1 MRAKRR
7 LIGTA
12 ALAAAGLLVAACSSS
27 SSSAPAS
34 SGATGTASASAAAAS
49 SGSSQVTIGVDL
61 TYNNPAFW
69 AAYIN
74 YEQQY
79 ASQMHIKLLGPLLA
93 AANASLQ
100 NQQIENL
107 VNEGAQA
114 IIVNPET
121 ATSLGPAIS
130 YAAAHHVQL
139 VSVDTIVG
147 AGHVYMVVRASNTL
161 YGQDACAY
169 IANSV
174 KSGYVLDLEGDLT
187 SSNGADRTNAFDS
200 CMAANDPG
208 VKLLKDPTVWTD
220 ATAVT
225 DAQDAVNA
233 YGSQLKAIY
242 SQWSSPDTGI
252 LPLLKSKGL
261 TNTIVVSDDGVP
273 FEMCDIGNGSGTAS
287 PSRTTPPR
295 ASSSRPPSPA
305 AARPPCRTSRT
316 TGTPTSPTR
325 SSRRSSPRP
334 PPSCRSRA
342 RSTACPPRSRRPRSR
357 TRTCGATCTARP
369 TAASAPHRPRP
380 NVSRWPA
387 SSRAPATRTDIS
399 NDFQRP
405 GARRGDRHREAFRHH
420 PRPARR
426 QPVDQGRTVPRAGR
440 PQRRGQVDA
449 RLDPVRPRRAGR
461 RDRGVRR

>member
-7 LIGTA
+7 LIGTV

-27 SSSAPAS
+27 SSSSPSATTSTSAS
-34 SGATGTASASAAAAS
+34 GTASASAAAAG
-49 SGSSQVTIGVDL
+49 SGGQVTIGVDL
-61 TYNNPAFW
+61 TYNNTAFW

-79 ASQMHIKLLGPLLA
+79 AAQMHIKLLGPLLA

-107 VNEGAQA
+107 VNEGAKA

-121 ATSLGPAIS
+121 ATSLGPAIT
-130 YAAAHHVQL
+130 YANAHHVQL

-147 AGHVYMVVRASNTL
+147 VGKVYMVVRASNTL

-169 IANSV
+169 IANNV

-200 CMAANDPG
+200 CMASNDPG
-208 VKLLKDPTVWTD
+208 VKVLKDPTVWTD

-252 LPLLKSKGL
+252 IPLLKSKGL
-261 TNTIVVSDDGVP
+261 SKTIVISDDGVP
-273 FEMCDIGNGSGTAS
+273 FEMCDIGNGSVTAS
-287 PSRTTPPR
+287 QSQPANLYAQYALTYAEDAAKGVTLSAGQPGGGAPTLQNVSYDGDTNLADPIVAPFVTKSATKLSLTTPVDGLP
-295 ASSSRPPSPA
+295 SSF
-305 AARPPCRTSRT
+305 TS
-316 TGTPTSPTR
+316 TPVSDANLWGNVYG
-325 SSRRSSPRP
+325 SAHGGV
-334 PPSCRSRA
+334 C
-342 RSTACPPRSRRPRSR
+342 
-357 TRTCGATCTARP
+357 
-369 TAASAPHRPRP
+369 AASA
-380 NVSRWPA
+380 
-387 SSRAPATRTDIS
+387 SS
-399 NDFQRP
+399 
-405 GARRGDRHREAFRHH
+405 
-420 PRPARR
+420 
-426 QPVDQGRTVPRAGR
+426 
-440 PQRRGQVDA
+440 
-449 RLDPVRPRRAGR
+449 
-461 RDRGVRR
+461 

>member
-7 LIGTA
+7 LIGTV

-27 SSSAPAS
+27 SSSSP
-34 SGATGTASASAAAAS
+34 GATASNSTAGASAAATSSS
-49 SGSSQVTIGVDL
+49 SGQVTIGVDL
-61 TYNNPAFW
+61 TYNNTAFW

-79 ASQMHIKLLGPLLA
+79 ATQMHIKLLGPLLA

-107 VNEGAQA
+107 VNEGAKA

-121 ATSLGPAIS
+121 ATSLGPAIT

-169 IANSV
+169 IANNV

-200 CMAANDPG
+200 CMSANDPG

-261 TNTIVVSDDGVP
+261 SKTIVISDDGVP
-273 FEMCDIGNGSGTAS
+273 FEMCDIGGGSVTAS
-287 PSRTTPPR
+287 QSQPANLYAQYALTYAADAAKGVTVSAGQPGGGAPALENVSYDGDTNLADPIVAPFVTKSATKLSLTTPVDGLP
-295 ASSSRPPSPA
+295 ASFTTTPVSDADLWGNVYGA
-305 AARPPCRTSRT
+305 AHGGVC
-316 TGTPTSPTR
+316 
-325 SSRRSSPRP
+325 
-334 PPSCRSRA
+334 
-342 RSTACPPRSRRPRSR
+342 
-357 TRTCGATCTARP
+357 
-369 TAASAPHRPRP
+369 AASA
-380 NVSRWPA
+380 
-387 SSRAPATRTDIS
+387 SS
-399 NDFQRP
+399 
-405 GARRGDRHREAFRHH
+405 
-420 PRPARR
+420 
-426 QPVDQGRTVPRAGR
+426 
-440 PQRRGQVDA
+440 
-449 RLDPVRPRRAGR
+449 
-461 RDRGVRR
+461 

>member
-7 LIGTA
+7 LIGTV

-27 SSSAPAS
+27 SSSSPSGTTSTSAS
-34 SGATGTASASAAAAS
+34 GTASASAAAAG
-49 SGSSQVTIGVDL
+49 SGGQVTIGVDL
-61 TYNNPAFW
+61 TYNNTAFW

-79 ASQMHIKLLGPLLA
+79 AAQMHIKLLGPLLA

-107 VNEGAQA
+107 VNEGAKA

-121 ATSLGPAIS
+121 ATSLGPAIT
-130 YAAAHHVQL
+130 YANAHHVQL

-147 AGHVYMVVRASNTL
+147 VGKVYMVVRASNTL

-169 IANSV
+169 IANNV

-208 VKLLKDPTVWTD
+208 VKILKDPTVWTD

-261 TNTIVVSDDGVP
+261 SKTLVISDDGVP
-273 FEMCDIGNGSGTAS
+273 FEMCDIGNGSVSASQSQPANLYAQYALTYAQDAAKGVTLSAGHPGGGAPALQNVSYDGDSNLADPIVAPFVTKTATKLS
-287 PSRTTPPR
+287 LTTPVDGLP
-295 ASSSRPPSPA
+295 ASF
-305 AARPPCRTSRT
+305 T
-316 TGTPTSPTR
+316 
-325 SSRRSSPRP
+325 
-334 PPSCRSRA
+334 
-342 RSTACPPRSRRPRSR
+342 STAVSDSDLWGNVYGQAHGGVC
-357 TRTCGATCTARP
+357 
-369 TAASAPHRPRP
+369 AASA
-380 NVSRWPA
+380 
-387 SSRAPATRTDIS
+387 SS
-399 NDFQRP
+399 
-405 GARRGDRHREAFRHH
+405 
-420 PRPARR
+420 
-426 QPVDQGRTVPRAGR
+426 
-440 PQRRGQVDA
+440 
-449 RLDPVRPRRAGR
+449 
-461 RDRGVRR
+461 

>member
-7 LIGTA
+7 LIGTV

-27 SSSAPAS
+27 SSSSPS
-34 SGATGTASASAAAAS
+34 ATATTSAAGASAAATSSS
-49 SGSSQVTIGVDL
+49 SGQVTIGVDL
-61 TYNNPAFW
+61 TYNNTAFW

-74 YEQQY
+74 YEQQF

-107 VNEGAQA
+107 VNEGAKA

-121 ATSLGPAIS
+121 ATSLGPAIT
-130 YAAAHHVQL
+130 YATAHHVQL

-147 AGHVYMVVRASNTL
+147 VGHVYMVVRASNTL

-169 IANSV
+169 IANNV
-174 KSGYVLDLEGDLT
+174 KTGYVLDLEGDLT

-208 VKLLKDPTVWTD
+208 VKVLKDATVWTD

-261 TNTIVVSDDGVP
+261 TKTIVISDDGVP
-273 FEMCDIGNGSGTAS
+273 FEMCDIGNGSVTASQSQPANLYAQYALTYAADAAKGVTLSAGQPGGGAPTLQNVSYDGDSNLADPIVAPFVTKSATTLSLTSPVDGLPASFTSTSVSDADLWGNVYGAAHGGVCAAS
-287 PSRTTPPR
+287 PS
-295 ASSSRPPSPA
+295 S
-305 AARPPCRTSRT
+305 
-316 TGTPTSPTR
+316 
-325 SSRRSSPRP
+325 
-334 PPSCRSRA
+334 
-342 RSTACPPRSRRPRSR
+342 
-357 TRTCGATCTARP
+357 
-369 TAASAPHRPRP
+369 
-380 NVSRWPA
+380 
-387 SSRAPATRTDIS
+387 
-399 NDFQRP
+399 
-405 GARRGDRHREAFRHH
+405 
-420 PRPARR
+420 
-426 QPVDQGRTVPRAGR
+426 
-440 PQRRGQVDA
+440 
-449 RLDPVRPRRAGR
+449 
-461 RDRGVRR
+461 